1 MRRDLSSFFR
11 GPSRLG
17 SGVAF
22 TVAVGLLVS
31 AGCATSRDSGEEVGA
46 GRPPG
51 TSAPTPGMPGQPQ
64 NTLTLV
70 PGDPIV
76 KVDGKSPFKL
86 DFKVTKKGE
95 DVTSRATLTVDNDYF
110 GHFQGATLVGNAGS
124 VGRTTVRA
132 QLGDDFG
139 TTSLVVRL
147 EAVVIAPDAPPDAP
161 GQFGGGDDPSR
172 APSIAYPPPGAL
184 MPPNINVLELQWT
197 PGAATLFEL
206 RLLGET
212 VDLKI
217 YTKCKVVGSGC
228 SFVPDEATMKLLTRS
243 ARNGTVELTMR
254 GSAPEGGGVGSAA
267 AQKLSFSDQDMKGG
281 LYYWAASI
289 GGIARYDFGLR
300 GKTPESYY
308 DPFRAGAICAGCHAL
323 SRNGK
328 RIAVGLNIPGPAA
341 MRALDTGSRSKLF
354 EVGPGVIA
362 GSNFQAFSPEGK
374 WLVTTENG
382 GLTLRDGT
390 SGTLSSPQ
398 PAVSQAT
405 MPDFS
410 PDGKTIVYVKNSQLC
425 IPPLCPNLS
434 ATAGSLFTV
443 EFLGDKGFGTPKQ
456 IVTSAGEN
464 NYSPSISPDG
474 KFVVFNRSNGADSYD
489 ASDARVMVVPL
500 GGGSAFDLTSANVE
514 IGNSWPKWSPFQ
526 HHFKGQT
533 TMWLTFS
540 SRRLYGLRPT
550 PAAQLWMIP
559 VDVAKLEKGMD
570 SAYPPIRLPF
580 QDLNT
585 GNHIAQWVEEI
596 DRAKCS
602 VMDMTG
608 CGPNEV
614 CMDGVCKPDIR

>member
-1 MRRDLSSFFR
+1 MRDELRQRKSFR
-11 GPSRLG
+11 WARAALLLLG
-17 SGVAF
+17 SIS
-22 TVAVGLLVS
+22 VGTC
-31 AGCATSRDSGEEVGA
+31 AGARDDNQSGDPTNGGTNNPDSPNQPA
-46 GRPPG
+46 G
-51 TSAPTPGMPGQPQ
+51 
-64 NTLTLV
+64 TLTLTPADAV
-70 PGDPIV
+70 V
-76 KVDGKSPFKL
+76 AVDGKKGFDLQFHAVNKR
-86 DFKVTKKGE
+86 GE
-95 DVTSRATLTVDNDYF
+95 DVTAQAVFSVDDDRLGYF
-110 GHFQGATLVGNAGS
+110 EGATFH
-124 VGRTTVRA
+124 GRPGQLGKTPVRA
-132 QLGDDFG
+132 RAGQDGG
-139 TTSLVVRL
+139 STSLTMRL
-147 EAVVIAPDAPPDAP
+147 ETIIIAPGAPPDAP
-161 GQFGGGDDPSR
+161 TKFGGAANAKR
-172 APSIAYPPPGAL
+172 APEIAYPPPGAL
-184 MPPNINVLELQWT
+184 VPPNINEIDIQFR
-197 PGAATLFEL
+197 PKEASLFEISIS
-206 RLLGET
+206 GNT
-212 VDLKI
+212 TDLKI
-217 YTKCKVVGSGC
+217 YTPCQKVGDGC
-228 SFVPDEATMKLLTRS
+228 AFSPDEATMKLLAQTGR
-243 ARNGTVELTMR
+243 GQELELKIR
-254 GSAPEGGGVGSAA
+254 GSSTDGGGVGTSAPQA
-267 AQKLSFSDQDMKGG
+267 LRFSENDMKGG
-281 LYYWAASI
+281 IYYWAASV

-390 SGTLSSPQ
+390 SGMLSSPQ

-443 EFLGDKGFGTPKQ
+443 DFLGDKGFGTPKQ
-456 IVTSAGEN
+456 LVASAGEN
-464 NYSPSISPDG
+464 NYYPSISPDG

-500 GGGSAFDLTSANVE
+500 GGGNAFDLASANVE

-526 HHFKGQT
+526 HRFKGQT
-533 TMWLTFS
+533 IMWLTFS

-559 VDVAKLEKGMD
+559 VDAAKLEKGMD
-570 SAYPPIRLPF
+570 SSYPPIRLPF